1 MSSFTTWSTVDLRVN
16 ATLKISLINFH
27 LILFVIVFFVDD
39 DPLLAIKYFHPSWV
53 SDMQKLALCGQL
65 MGLMNFT
72 GEFFHPEI
80 ISLQNGKFKIERFG
94 RFILAMGTDRNIQES
109 LLTHRADLMVNILRL
124 YHQDIE
130 TIHRQFNEAK
140 NFSDKLY
147 HIFETYLPILQY
159 NGNLLQNVYKLFLP
173 KSASNLY
180 LDAIQILEH
189 VAGRQGIMGGVILH
203 NNKVLASTFSVDLTK
218 ILTATDPFRIKTTA
232 EIERNVNFH
241 IPMGSQIIKVY
252 VRIGEYNRMKR
263 QIKKVGDSTSLSLQ
277 NSQPL
282 PFSIKK
288 KPKEG
293 LKRDKSLIF
302 SNIPEEEALVE
313 IPSPEKTRH
322 FNRPNHL
329 PLKFKTVQPR
339 DLPESGIASI
349 ISFDESDSFAD
360 FIGRTSVCA
369 TPMTEN
375 TILTG
380 PMPSIFATA
389 QATEVDIVEPL
400 VQPGSAEDEKAKEL
414 EQIYINYAN
423 NPFKDNQWKKSWN
436 ELSKITDLDDDNNST
451 YKVYNTIAD
460 PTYPIFNQKKQP
472 LSKSLFDDYQ
482 NLFITNVNFFKPP
495 EAKKEPKNEVKQEPK
510 KAELDPMIV
519 KKPSENKNSPSNIL
533 RNQKK
538 KMMRL
543 PIKSFSLEMD
553 SGKPSTSSASVS
565 AASIATS
572 MFDSPTTKAKKYMGS
587 LQLTPLMSKLT
598 LLAMSENENFSSG
611 FSSFDLPTPSYFDTP
626 VDNSNRSIFSRLTKV
641 DEEKPNEPNDV
652 DADSNEMRR
661 VDLFVCGQQNMTLM
675 VIADEDLMTSSQL
688 IVQSMFEIC
697 VNRLSRLEQKLNE
710 IINVTVDL
718 KASDYAFLNLDKGW
732 DVLKRGGAW
741 QQNDLLT
748 LLMMHD
754 NFADKSLSD
763 IIIRTNDSV
772 LYGHNKSGES
782 EIYYQHASQKQSSGG
797 LPAPS
802 DFTVISQ
809 AKRRLERDHSLV
821 LF

>member
-1 MSSFTTWSTVDLRVN
+1 
-16 ATLKISLINFH
+16 
-27 LILFVIVFFVDD
+27 
-39 DPLLAIKYFHPSWV
+39 
-53 SDMQKLALCGQL
+53 
-65 MGLMNFT
+65 MGLMNFCS
-72 GEFFHPEI
+72 EFSSPEI
-80 ISLQNGKFKIERFG
+80 ISLQNGKFKIERFGG

-109 LLTHRADLMVNILRL
+109 LLIHRSELMVNILGL
-124 YHQDIE
+124 YHKGIE
-130 TIHRQFNEAK
+130 TLFSQFDEQK

-147 HIFETYLPILQY
+147 HIFETYMPILQY

-180 LDAIQILEH
+180 LEGIQILEH
-189 VAGRQGIMGGVILH
+189 IACRQGVIGGMILH
-203 NNKVLASTFSVDLTK
+203 HNKVLASQFSVDLTK
-218 ILTATDPFRIKTTA
+218 ILTATDPVRIKTTA
-232 EIERNVNFH
+232 EVERNVNFH
-241 IPMGSQIIKVY
+241 IPMGSQILKVY
-252 VRIGEYNRMKR
+252 MKISEYNRLQNK
-263 QIKKVGDSTSLSLQ
+263 IKKVNESTSLGLQ
-277 NSQPL
+277 NSLPL

-288 KPKEG
+288 KSKEQSSM

-313 IPSPEKTRH
+313 IPSPEKSKNV
-322 FNRPNHL
+322 NRPNHL
-329 PLKFKTVQPR
+329 PLKFKTVQSK

-375 TILTG
+375 KILTG

-389 QATEVDIVEPL
+389 QATEVDLVEPL
-400 VQPGSAEDEKAKEL
+400 TEKDELEVDKKPVKKL
-414 EQIYINYAN
+414 EQIFINFAN
-423 NPFKDNQWKKSWN
+423 NPFKEIQWKKSWN
-436 ELSKITDLDDDNNST
+436 ELSKITDLDEIDNESFGN
-451 YKVYNTIAD
+451 KVYNTISD
-460 PTYPIFNQKKQP
+460 PVYPILNQKKQP

-482 NLFITNVNFFKPP
+482 NLFITNVNFFKSP
-495 EAKKEPKNEVKQEPK
+495 EAIQKTEKSPEKKKLEP
-510 KAELDPMIV
+510 DPMIM
-519 KKPSENKNSPSNIL
+519 KKQSENKSSPSKIL

-553 SGKPSTSSASVS
+553 SGKPSTSSASVTS
-565 AASIATS
+565 NNTSI
-572 MFDSPTTKAKKYMGS
+572 FDSPSTKAKKYMGN

-611 FSSFDLPTPSYFDTP
+611 FSSFDLPTPNYYDTP
-626 VDNSNRSIFSRLTKV
+626 IDNTNRSIFNRLSKV
-641 DEEKPNEPNDV
+641 DEEKHEANDEV
-652 DADSNEMRR
+652 VESNEMKR

-675 VIADEDLMTSSQL
+675 VIADEDVMKSDQQ
-688 IVQSMFEIC
+688 IVQAMFEIC

-710 IINVTVDL
+710 MINVSVDL
-718 KASDYAFLNLDKGW
+718 KASDYAFMNLDKHW
-732 DVLKRGGAW
+732 DILKRGGAW
-741 QQNDLLT
+741 QQDDLQT
-748 LLMMHD
+748 LLLMHD
-754 NFADKSLSD
+754 NFENKKISD

-772 LYGHNKSGES
+772 LFGHNKSGES

>member
-1 MSSFTTWSTVDLRVN
+1 
-16 ATLKISLINFH
+16 
-27 LILFVIVFFVDD
+27 
-39 DPLLAIKYFHPSWV
+39 
-53 SDMQKLALCGQL
+53 MQKLALCGQL
-65 MGLMNFT
+65 MGLMNFCN
-72 GEFFHPEI
+72 EFFDPEI
-80 ISLQNGKFKIERFG
+80 ISLQNGKFKIEKFG

-109 LLTHRADLMVNILRL
+109 LLKHRADLMVNILRL
-124 YHQDIE
+124 YHQDIA
-130 TIHRQFNEAK
+130 TIHRQFDEPK

-189 VAGRQGIMGGVILH
+189 VAGRQGILGGMILH
-203 NNKVLASTFSVDLTK
+203 NNKVLASTFSVELTK
-218 ILTATDPFRIKTTA
+218 ILTATDPYRIKTTA
-232 EIERNVNFH
+232 ENERNVDFH
-241 IPMGSQIIKVY
+241 IPVGSQIVKVY
-252 VRIGEYNRMKR
+252 VKLSEYNRLKR
-263 QIKKVGDSTSLSLQ
+263 QIKKVSDSTSLGLQ

-293 LKRDKSLIF
+293 LKRDKSMIF

-313 IPSPEKTRH
+313 IPSPEKSRN

-329 PLKFKTVQPR
+329 PLKFKTVPPR
-339 DLPESGIASI
+339 DPESGIASI

-375 TILTG
+375 KILTG
-380 PMPSIFATA
+380 PMPSIFA
-389 QATEVDIVEPL
+389 QASEVSIVEPL
-400 VQPGSAEDEKAKEL
+400 AQPKVKEAKEL

-436 ELSKITDLDDDNNST
+436 ELNKVTDLDDASPT
-451 YKVYNTIAD
+451 CKVYNTISD
-460 PTYPIFNQKKQP
+460 PLFPIFNQKRRP

-482 NLFITNVNFFKPP
+482 NLFITNPSFFKPP
-495 EAKKEPKNEVKQEPK
+495 EVKKKRPMMVQEPK
-510 KAELDPMIV
+510 KPELDPMIV
-519 KKPSENKNSPSNIL
+519 RKPSENKNSPSKVL

-553 SGKPSTSSASVS
+553 SGKPSTSSASNNV
-565 AASIATS
+565 T
-572 MFDSPTTKAKKYMGS
+572 MFDSPSTKAKKMGS

-626 VDNSNRSIFSRLTKV
+626 VDTNRATFSRLTKV
-641 DEEKPNEPNDV
+641 DEEKHNEANDV
-652 DADSNEMRR
+652 DAASNEMRR

-675 VIADEDLMTSSQL
+675 VIADEDLMTSSQQ

-718 KASDYAFLNLDKGW
+718 KASDYAFLNLDRGW

-741 QQNDLLT
+741 QQNDFTT

-754 NFADKSLSD
+754 NFADKNISD

-782 EIYYQHASQKQSSGG
+782 EIYYQHASAKQTSGG

-802 DFTVISQ
+802 DFQVISQ

>member
-1 MSSFTTWSTVDLRVN
+1 
-16 ATLKISLINFH
+16 
-27 LILFVIVFFVDD
+27 
-39 DPLLAIKYFHPSWV
+39 
-53 SDMQKLALCGQL
+53 
-65 MGLMNFT
+65 MGLMNFCS
-72 GEFFHPEI
+72 EFFYPEI

-109 LLTHRADLMVNILRL
+109 LLEHRSDLMVNILRL

-130 TIHRQFNEAK
+130 TIFKQFDEQK

-180 LDAIQILEH
+180 LDAIHILEH
-189 VAGRQGIMGGVILH
+189 VACRQGILGGMILH
-203 NNKVLASTFSVDLTK
+203 HNKVLASQFSIDLTK

-241 IPMGSQIIKVY
+241 IPTGAQIVKVY
-252 VRIGEYNRMKR
+252 MKVSEYNRLQKM
-263 QIKKVGDSTSLSLQ
+263 IKKVGESTSLSIQ

-293 LKRDKSLIF
+293 SSMLKRDKSIIF
-302 SNIPEEEALVE
+302 SNIPEEEALFE
-313 IPSPEKTRH
+313 IPSPEKSKNL
-322 FNRPNHL
+322 NRPNHL
-329 PLKFKTVQPR
+329 PLKFKTVQSR
-339 DLPESGIASI
+339 DFPESGIASI

-375 TILTG
+375 KILIG
-380 PMPSIFATA
+380 PMPSIFAIA
-389 QATEVDIVEPL
+389 QASEVNMVEP
-400 VQPGSAEDEKAKEL
+400 VAEPLEEDKKPMKEL

-423 NPFKDNQWKKSWN
+423 NPFKETPWKTSWN
-436 ELSKITDLDDDNNST
+436 ELNKITDLDEADEVNSN

-460 PTYPIFNQKKQP
+460 PTYPIFSQKKQP
-472 LSKSLFDDYQ
+472 LSKSLFDEYQ
-482 NLFITNVNFFKPP
+482 NLFINNANFFKPP
-495 EAKKEPKNEVKQEPK
+495 VAEKAEKVIKIPEPK
-510 KAELDPMIV
+510 KFEPDSMIM
-519 KKPSENKNSPSNIL
+519 KRQPENKNSPSKIL

-553 SGKPSTSSASVS
+553 SGKPSTSSASV
-565 AASIATS
+565 ASTS
-572 MFDSPTTKAKKYMGS
+572 TSIFDSPSTKTKKYMGS

-611 FSSFDLPTPSYFDTP
+611 FSSFDLPTPSYYDTP
-626 VDNSNRSIFSRLTKV
+626 VDNTNRTLFNRLTKV
-641 DEEKPNEPNDV
+641 EEEKPEANDEDV
-652 DADSNEMRR
+652 ETDEMKR

-675 VIADEDLMTSSQL
+675 VIADEGLMKSDQQ

-718 KASDYAFLNLDKGW
+718 KASDYAFMNLDKQW

-741 QQNDLLT
+741 QQNDLQT
-748 LLMMHD
+748 LHLMHE
-754 NFADKSLSD
+754 NFEDQNVSD

-772 LYGHNKSGES
+772 LYGHNKAGES

-802 DFTVISQ
+802 DFTIISQ